1 MQSRQG
7 NEESKTSVKNLDLNL
22 CFFNKNRYLT
32 MVIGDFSFQSHNWHK
47 GDKTRGSGFKF
58 EIMTSY

>member
-22 CFFNKNRYLT
+22 CFLNKNRYLT
-32 MVIGDFSFQSHNWHK
+32 IVIGDFDLKSHNWHK
-47 GDKTRGSGFKF
+47 GDKTRGNRSKF